1 MKVKKAH
8 VRTMLP
14 VASAGFASFWA
25 WFYLVLLSPYPAS
38 HAGDLSLALK
48 LAFLVGVLAVLLLV
62 YLKRDLFGRTE
73 HDPLPW
79 AAALLS
85 LPLGL
90 LNLAAHY
97 LAVPPAAF
105 FAAWFLGGCGFS
117 LVFLLWP
124 KVFMVGWQKDV
135 GAYLSASALAGA
147 VIYLFACELRPPYG
161 DVALVLLPLASLAVL
176 HYVRTHIVGSE
187 QEPEAPLEQ
196 TRLFPLTGFTV
207 AVFGALFGII
217 IVKMLFG
224 GLGKN
229 FMNPALGARA
239 FMLASWAGLMTTW
252 TQPHAS
258 LPLIGSVT
266 VTDAIS
272 TATPLAALKTGAL
285 PDASLLELFLGE
297 TGGVIGET
305 SALAL
310 IAGGAYLLWRKVIT
324 INIPAAYIL
333 TVAVI
338 TFLFPLSGDVSR
350 VQWML
355 SQVLSGGLM
364 LGAIFMATDYVTSPV
379 TPRGQIIFGIDC
391 GLLTVF
397 IRYFGGLPEGVSY
410 SILIMNT
417 LVWAIDKKTHPR
429 KFGYQLDKA
438 KKEAQ

>member
-1 MKVKKAH
+1 MAYDLSKVVVTSSPHIKADDDTRSLMLDVLIALVPALAVAVYTFGARALIH
-8 VRTMLP
+8 VVIAM
-14 VASAGFASFWA
+14 VAS
-25 WFYLVLLSPYPAS
+25 LVFETIYNKIVHHPNTV
-38 HAGDLSLALK
+38 GDLSC
-48 LAFLVGVLAVLLLV
+48 LVTGVLIAFNIPVAA
-62 YLKRDLFGRTE
+62 
-73 HDPLPW
+73 PLW
-79 AAALLS
+79 
-85 LPLGL
+85 
-90 LNLAAHY
+90 
-97 LAVPPAAF
+97 
-105 FAAWFLGGCGFS
+105 
-117 LVFLLWP
+117 
-124 KVFMVGWQKDV
+124 
-135 GAYLSASALAGA
+135 LSA
-147 VIYLFACELRPPYG
+147 
-161 DVALVLLPLASLAVL
+161 
-176 HYVRTHIVGSE
+176 
-187 QEPEAPLEQ
+187 
-196 TRLFPLTGFTV
+196 
-207 AVFGALFGII
+207 FGALFGII
-217 IVKMLFG
+217 VVKMLFG
-224 GLGKN
+224 GIGKN

-239 FMLASWAGLMTTW
+239 FMMASWAGFMTTW
-252 TQPHAS
+252 TAPHAN
-258 LPLIGSVT
+258 LPLFGNVT

-272 TATPLAALKTGAL
+272 TATPLATLKTGAV
-285 PDASLLELFLGE
+285 PADTGLLEMLLGQ

-310 IAGGAYLLWRKVIT
+310 LAGGVYLLWRKVIT

-364 LGAIFMATDYVTSPV
+364 LGAIFMLPTTLPAGYPEGPDHLR
-379 TPRGQIIFGIDC
+379 RGC

>member
-1 MKVKKAH
+1 MYDLSKVVVTSSPHIKAADDT
-8 VRTMLP
+8 RSMMLDVLIALVP
-14 VASAGFASFWA
+14 ALCVAVYTFGPRALMLTVVSMIACAVFETI
-25 WFYLVLLSPYPAS
+25 YNKIVKHPNTI
-38 HAGDLSLALK
+38 GDLSCFVTGMLI
-48 LAFLVGVLAVLLLV
+48 AFNVPV
-62 YLKRDLFGRTE
+62 
-73 HDPLPW
+73 
-79 AAALLS
+79 AAS
-85 LPLGL
+85 
-90 LNLAAHY
+90 
-97 LAVPPAAF
+97 
-105 FAAWFLGGCGFS
+105 W
-117 LVFLLWP
+117 W
-124 KVFMVGWQKDV
+124 MV
-135 GAYLSASALAGA
+135 
-147 VIYLFACELRPPYG
+147 
-161 DVALVLLPLASLAVL
+161 
-176 HYVRTHIVGSE
+176 
-187 QEPEAPLEQ
+187 
-196 TRLFPLTGFTV
+196 
-207 AVFGALFGII
+207 VFGALFAII

-239 FMLASWAGLMTTW
+239 FMMASWAGMMTTW

-258 LPLIGSVT
+258 LPLFGTVT

-272 TATPLAALKTGAL
+272 TATPLASMKNGVL
-285 PDASLLELFLGE
+285 PEGTQLIDMFLGQ

-305 SALAL
+305 SAIAL
-310 IAGGAYLLWRKVIT
+310 IIGGLYLLWRKVIT

-338 TFLFPLSGDVSR
+338 TFLFPMGDVSR

-379 TPRGQIIFGIDC
+379 TPKGQIIFGIGC

-417 LVWAIDKKTHPR
+417 LVWAIDKITHPR
-429 KFGYQLDKA
+429 KFGYALDK

>member
-1 MKVKKAH
+1 
-8 VRTMLP
+8 MLLVVIALLPATFFGIYNFRSENAWLLVVVTTGTAVLTEYIYEKLMHKP
-14 VASAGFASFWA
+14 VTIKDCSA
-25 WFYLVLLSPYPAS
+25 LVTGLL
-38 HAGDLSLALK
+38 LALN
-48 LAFLVGVLAVLLLV
+48 
-62 YLKRDLFGRTE
+62 
-73 HDPLPW
+73 LPPT
-79 AAALLS
+79 
-85 LPLGL
+85 LPL
-90 LNLAAHY
+90 
-97 LAVPPAAF
+97 
-105 FAAWFLGGCGFS
+105 W
-117 LVFLLWP
+117 
-124 KVFMVGWQKDV
+124 M
-135 GAYLSASALAGA
+135 
-147 VIYLFACELRPPYG
+147 
-161 DVALVLLPLASLAVL
+161 
-176 HYVRTHIVGSE
+176 
-187 QEPEAPLEQ
+187 
-196 TRLFPLTGFTV
+196 
-207 AVFGALFGII
+207 GALGSVFAILV
-217 IVKMLFG
+217 VKQLFG
-224 GLGKN
+224 GLGQN

-239 FMLASWAGLMTTW
+239 FMMASWAGFMTTW
-252 TQPHAS
+252 TAPHAN
-258 LPLIGSVT
+258 LPLFGNVT

-272 TATPLAALKTGAL
+272 TATPLATLKTGAV
-285 PDASLLELFLGE
+285 PADTGLLEMLLGQ

-310 IAGGAYLLWRKVIT
+310 LAGGVYLLWRKVIT

-379 TPRGQIIFGIDC
+379 TPKGQIIFGVGC

>member
-1 MKVKKAH
+1 MEEMYNVSSNPH
-8 VRTMLP
+8 VRDKMTTSRIMQ
-14 VASAGFASFWA
+14 
-25 WFYLVLLSPYPAS
+25 LV
-38 HAGDLSLALK
+38 
-48 LAFLVGVLAVLLLV
+48 VI
-62 YLKRDLFGRTE
+62 
-73 HDPLPW
+73 
-79 AAALLS
+79 ALL
-85 LPLGL
+85 
-90 LNLAAHY
+90 
-97 LAVPPAAF
+97 PA
-105 FAAWFLGGCGFS
+105 
-117 LVFLLWP
+117 
-124 KVFMVGWQKDV
+124 
-135 GAYLSASALAGA
+135 
-147 VIYLFACELRPPYG
+147 
-161 DVALVLLPLASLAVL
+161 
-176 HYVRTHIVGSE
+176 T
-187 QEPEAPLEQ
+187 
-196 TRLFPLTGFTV
+196 
-207 AVFGALFGII
+207 LFGIWNFGFHALLVVLVTVISSVFFEWLYDRLMHKKNTITDFSAVVTGLLLALNMPPQIPLWMPVLGSAFAI
-217 IVKMLFG
+217 IVVKQLFG
-224 GLGKN
+224 GLGQN

-239 FMLASWAGLMTTW
+239 FMMASWAGFMTTW
-252 TQPHAS
+252 TAPHAN
-258 LPLIGSVT
+258 LPLFGNVT

-272 TATPLAALKTGAL
+272 TATPLATLKTGAV
-285 PDASLLELFLGE
+285 PADTGLLEMLLGQ

-310 IAGGAYLLWRKVIT
+310 LAGGVYLLWRKVIT

-379 TPRGQIIFGIDC
+379 TPKGQIIFGVGC

>member
-1 MKVKKAH
+1 MAYDLSKVVVTSSPHIKADDDTRSLMLDVLIALVPALAVAVYTFGARALIH
-8 VRTMLP
+8 VVIAM
-14 VASAGFASFWA
+14 VAS
-25 WFYLVLLSPYPAS
+25 LVFETIYNKIVHHPNTV
-38 HAGDLSLALK
+38 GDLSC
-48 LAFLVGVLAVLLLV
+48 LVTGVLIAFNIPVAA
-62 YLKRDLFGRTE
+62 
-73 HDPLPW
+73 PLW
-79 AAALLS
+79 
-85 LPLGL
+85 
-90 LNLAAHY
+90 
-97 LAVPPAAF
+97 
-105 FAAWFLGGCGFS
+105 
-117 LVFLLWP
+117 
-124 KVFMVGWQKDV
+124 
-135 GAYLSASALAGA
+135 LSA
-147 VIYLFACELRPPYG
+147 
-161 DVALVLLPLASLAVL
+161 
-176 HYVRTHIVGSE
+176 
-187 QEPEAPLEQ
+187 
-196 TRLFPLTGFTV
+196 
-207 AVFGALFGII
+207 FGALFGII
-217 IVKMLFG
+217 VVKMLFG
-224 GLGKN
+224 GIGKN

-239 FMLASWAGLMTTW
+239 FMMASWAGFITTW
-252 TQPHAS
+252 TAPHAN
-258 LPLIGSVT
+258 LPLFGNVT

-272 TATPLAALKTGAL
+272 TATPLATLKTGAV
-285 PDASLLELFLGE
+285 PADTGLLEMLLGQ

-310 IAGGAYLLWRKVIT
+310 LAGGVYLLWRKVIT

-379 TPRGQIIFGIDC
+379 TPKGQIIFGVGC

>member
-1 MKVKKAH
+1 MAYDLSKVVVTSSPHIKADDDTRSLMLDVLIALVPALAVAVYTFGARALIH
-8 VRTMLP
+8 VVIAM
-14 VASAGFASFWA
+14 VAS
-25 WFYLVLLSPYPAS
+25 LVFETIYNKIVHHPNTV
-38 HAGDLSLALK
+38 GDLSC
-48 LAFLVGVLAVLLLV
+48 LVTGVLIAFNIPVAA
-62 YLKRDLFGRTE
+62 
-73 HDPLPW
+73 PLW
-79 AAALLS
+79 
-85 LPLGL
+85 
-90 LNLAAHY
+90 
-97 LAVPPAAF
+97 
-105 FAAWFLGGCGFS
+105 
-117 LVFLLWP
+117 
-124 KVFMVGWQKDV
+124 
-135 GAYLSASALAGA
+135 LSA
-147 VIYLFACELRPPYG
+147 
-161 DVALVLLPLASLAVL
+161 
-176 HYVRTHIVGSE
+176 
-187 QEPEAPLEQ
+187 
-196 TRLFPLTGFTV
+196 
-207 AVFGALFGII
+207 FGALFG
-217 IVKMLFG
+217 
-224 GLGKN
+224 N
-229 FMNPALGARA
+229 
-239 FMLASWAGLMTTW
+239 
-252 TQPHAS
+252 
-258 LPLIGSVT
+258 VT

-272 TATPLAALKTGAL
+272 TATPLATLKTGAV
-285 PDASLLELFLGE
+285 PADTGLLEMLLGQ

-310 IAGGAYLLWRKVIT
+310 LAGGVYLLWRKVIT

-379 TPRGQIIFGIDC
+379 TPKGQIIFGVGC